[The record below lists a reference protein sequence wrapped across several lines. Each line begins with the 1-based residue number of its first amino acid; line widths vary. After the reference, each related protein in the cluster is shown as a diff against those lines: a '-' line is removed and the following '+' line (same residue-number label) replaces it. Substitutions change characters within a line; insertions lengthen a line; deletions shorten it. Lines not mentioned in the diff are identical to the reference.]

1 MFALVPLLQEKQ
13 LSKSC
18 LSWQLQL
25 PVSRAKIRK
34 VREGPLRENRPNQPA
49 WCALREAPVIDD
61 GSLLPSGSC
70 QCSGMR
76 WAQKEQ
82 EETASSADI
91 LSCGSREEWGTLGVP
106 KGTVV
111 G

>member
-34 VREGPLRENRPNQPA
+34 VREGPLRENRLSQPVL
-49 WCALREAPVIDD
+49 CALHEAPVIDD

-82 EETASSADI
+82 EETAGSGDM

>member
-1 MFALVPLLQEKQ
+1 MFALVPLLQERQ
-13 LSKSC
+13 LSKSR

-34 VREGPLRENRPNQPA
+34 VREGPLRENRLSQPA
-49 WCALREAPVIDD
+49 LCALREAPVIDD
-61 GSLLPSGSC
+61 SSLWPSGSC

-76 WAQKEQ
+76 LAQKEQ
-82 EETASSADI
+82 EETAASADM